1 MHKALLVGCAITLL
15 PAAASR
21 RTEVFGFVAS
31 PPPLPPIKA
40 GHRTPSPPPP
50 PPSVSPLSTLA
61 RHRSSSSSSS
71 SNSNRNSRTVASE
84 TCGMMAASSS
94 SSSAA
99 AAAAADGIAKEEE
112 ADEFVFPRA
121 PLPEIIVS
129 NVPGT
134 WAYDTMSRR
143 LRENILMRIYDE
155 NDMDKPEMASAKA
168 GLDALVEELKTA
180 GTSKL
185 RPIVED
191 GGPEVSEWNAIM
203 EPYLGVSWLDTP
215 WLYSEFYAYRR
226 VMEAFSFFK
235 TGKKGTLCVDPFMS
249 QKMLGVTSAL
259 KSMEAL
265 AKRLLATDAEVLGS
279 KRGIK
284 LYTTAALWGNR
295 MDLSIWPVE
304 KGGENSA
311 GSGDVFS
318 QVLESSSEN
327 LLADDSDRLAEVLA
341 AYGERGGERVDI
353 VVDNA
358 GFELFCDLCLADCL
372 ATGGTASRVVIQLK
386 GHPTF
391 VSDAMAK
398 DMMAMIDLLADLG
411 ASEYPSAKA
420 VGERWKE
427 LIADGKWE
435 LREDFFWAQPRP
447 LWEMPSR
454 IRREL
459 GDESSM
465 VFVKGDANYR
475 RLIGDRLWETDTPF
489 SDVAGY
495 FPTRLCALRTLKA
508 ELGCGMAKEGTERA
522 AREHDDWMVNG
533 RYGCIQMFDPASD

>member
-1 MHKALLVGCAITLL
+1 MHRVFRVVCATVLLQAAAVSHTGRGGGVSGFIAPSRPSFSPSRLL
-15 PAAASR
+15 PAVAAARAR
-21 RTEVFGFVAS
+21 RSAAQG
-31 PPPLPPIKA
+31 
-40 GHRTPSPPPP
+40 GHSKVPETSGACRGSGGR
-50 PPSVSPLSTLA
+50 A
-61 RHRSSSSSSS
+61 DRSG
-71 SNSNRNSRTVASE
+71 SNRPAAE
-84 TCGMMAASSS
+84 TTGLMAASSS
-94 SSSAA
+94 STAGEA
-99 AAAAADGIAKEEE
+99 RTGEQEQDQEEE
-112 ADEFVFPRA
+112 FVLPRA

-129 NVPGT
+129 NVPGS

-143 LRENILMRIYDE
+143 LWENILMRIYDD
-155 NDMDKPEMASAKA
+155 NDMEKPDMASAKA

-185 RPIVED
+185 RPIAED
-191 GGPEVSEWNAIM
+191 GGPEVAEWNKIM
-203 EPYLGVSWLDTP
+203 EPYLGLSWLDTP

-235 TGKKGTLCVDPFMS
+235 TGVDPFVT

-265 AKRLLATDAEVLGS
+265 AERLLATDADVLRS

-304 KGGENSA
+304 KDGENAA

-327 LLADDSDRLAEVLA
+327 LLADDSERLAEVLA
-341 AYGERGGERVDI
+341 ACGERGGERVDI

-398 DMMAMIDLLADLG
+398 DMMAMIDLLADLDP
-411 ASEYPSAKA
+411 ALYPSAKA
-420 VGERWKE
+420 VGERWKQ

-447 LWEMPSR
+447 LWEMPMR
-454 IRREL
+454 IRKEL

-475 RLIGDRLWETDTPF
+475 RLIGDRLWSTDTPF

-495 FPTRLCALRTLKA
+495 FPSRLCALRTLKA
-508 ELGCGMAKEGTERA
+508 ELGCGMSKEGTERA
-522 AREHDDWMVNG
+522 ARQHDDWMVNG
-533 RYGCIQMFDPASD
+533 RYGCIQLFDPASD